1 MRLTLARSSDYD
13 GLYMDGILVRQCAQ
27 IDIED
32 LFVWAK
38 GSVFTLTKKIMDE
51 DWVRQTGYNLP
62 LFEKDIV
69 ELDS

>member
-32 LFVWAK
+32 LFVWTK
-38 GSVFTLTKKIMDE
+38 GSIFTLTKKVMDE
-51 DWVRQTGYNLP
+51 NWVH
-62 LFEKDIV
+62 
-69 ELDS
+69 